1 MNIYVTYGAL
11 MFVIVLVFKNTNVIT
26 DDVYLVLLLVSL
38 TLQICGI

>member
-26 DDVYLVLLLVSL
+26 DDVYMVLLLVSL

>member
-1 MNIYVTYGAL
+1 MNIYVTCGAL
-11 MFVIVLVFKNTNVIT
+11 MFVIVLVLKNTNVIT

>member
-11 MFVIVLVFKNTNVIT
+11 MFVIVLVLKNTNVIT

>member
-26 DDVYLVLLLVSL
+26 DDVYLVLLLVSI